1 MKLTAATLAVVI
13 GQATAWSWTDA
24 PSFDCPSNSNDQ
36 CTSQQSSGFDWG
48 SLATG
53 SFDIYGGL
61 SFSGFSCAD
70 SFPFR
75 KRDLN
80 ERGSFQDKCITG
92 SISGNSGPSI
102 SCGGGSSGFSID
114 SYEITVSEQ
123 VDVQFIYEYDSGETC
138 SHTHTCS
145 PGGTTVQNTQCGS
158 AQKVSFQLSG
168 SASCSIG
175 IHNIGFSCGSTSPSS
190 PASSAPVQSYSSP
203 SPSSYSSPAAHA
215 SSSSQSSPAAPVSS
229 SSQSSPAA
237 PVSSSS
243 SSSPAAPASSSSPA
257 GAAPS
262 SPCPNVLPQCLNT
275 WISKTSCKDNTDCG
289 CYCQV
294 DDFTEDVIDCITAWG
309 ATEEEISAA
318 LSYLIGICAPWVP
331 GHPGIVTNCPTSL
344 PIGPTSGSSSTP
356 VPVETTSTTVIV
368 RTTVTTCPAGQT
380 VTHSSG
386 TTVLAQPSTSTV
398 YITETSTICTKCL
411 AGPTTTPPPST
422 AYTTITVTTSV
433 TVPCSY
439 TTGESS
445 GQVIP
450 SSSTVVPYS
459 TCVTVPQVTFTTASS
474 GSSAS
479 VGVVPQTSPTE
490 AVVASST
497 PAAGVATTTGGY
509 TTTLATSSTPKGSYS
524 KNGTVTGTGSPAQV
538 TTNAG
543 VRSAA
548 SVLSLFVAAGV
559 AALAL

>member
-1 MKLTAATLAVVI
+1 MKLTAATLAFAV
-13 GQATAWSWTDA
+13 GQAAAFSWTDA
-24 PSFDCPSNSNDQ
+24 PSFTCPSNSNDQ
-36 CTSQQSSGFDWG
+36 CSSQQSSGFDWG
-48 SLATG
+48 SLVTG
-53 SFDIYGGL
+53 GFDSYGGL
-61 SFSGFSCAD
+61 GFSGFTCAD

-75 KRDLN
+75 KRSLN
-80 ERGSFQDKCITG
+80 ERGGFQDKCITG

-102 SCGGGSSGFSID
+102 SCGSESSGFSID
-114 SYEITVSEQ
+114 SYEITVSEE
-123 VDVQFIYEYDSGETC
+123 VDVQFTYEYESGETC
-138 SHTHTCS
+138 SHTNKCS

-168 SASCSIG
+168 SSSCSIG

-190 PASSAPVQSYSSP
+190 PPASSSPVRSHSSPSQPSSSAP
-203 SPSSYSSPAAHA
+203 
-215 SSSSQSSPAAPVSS
+215 AAP
-229 SSQSSPAA
+229 

-243 SSSPAAPASSSSPA
+243 STPKGSSPSSPA

-262 SPCPNVLPQCLNT
+262 SPCPNVLPQCMNT
-275 WISKTSCKDNTDCG
+275 WISKTSCKDNSDCG

-294 DDFTEDVIDCITAWG
+294 DDFTANVIDCVTAWG
-309 ATEEEISAA
+309 ATEVEISAA

-331 GHPGIVTNCPTSL
+331 GHPGIVTNCPTSVT
-344 PIGPTSGSSSTP
+344 IGPTGGSSSTP
-356 VPVETTSTTVIV
+356 APVETTSTTVIV

-380 VTHSSG
+380 VTHGNG
-386 TTVLAQPSTSTV
+386 TTVLATPTTSTV
-398 YITETSTICTKCL
+398 YVTETSTICTRCL
-411 AGPTTTPPPST
+411 ATPTTTPAPNT
-422 AYTTITVTTSV
+422 AYTTITITTSV

-439 TTGESS
+439 STGSS
-445 GQVIP
+445 AGQPIP
-450 SSSTVVPYS
+450 SSSTVIPYS
-459 TCVTVPQVTFTTASS
+459 TCVTVPQVTFTTSSS

-479 VGVVPQTSPTE
+479 VGIVPQTSPVA
-490 AVVASST
+490 AVAASST
-497 PAAGVATTTGGY
+497 PAGGVATTTGGY
-509 TTTLATSSTPKGSYS
+509 TTLVSSSVPKGSYS

>member
-1 MKLTAATLAVVI
+1 MKLTATTLAVVI
-13 GQATAWSWTDA
+13 GQAAAWSWTDA
-24 PSFDCPSNSNDQ
+24 PSFNCPSNSNDQ
-36 CTSQQSSGFDWG
+36 CSSQQSSGFDWS

-53 SFDIYGGL
+53 SFDIFGGL

-70 SFPFR
+70 NFPFR

-80 ERGSFQDKCITG
+80 ERGGFQDKCITG

-102 SCGGGSSGFSID
+102 SCGSGSSGFSID
-114 SYEITVSEQ
+114 TYEITVSEQ
-123 VDVQFIYEYDSGETC
+123 VDVQFIYEYESGETC

-168 SASCSIG
+168 SSSCSIG

-190 PASSAPVQSYSSP
+190 SPVSSSPVQSHSSP
-203 SPSSYSSPAAHA
+203 APSSYSSPAA
-215 SSSSQSSPAAPVSS
+215 PVS
-229 SSQSSPAA
+229 A
-237 PVSSSS
+237 SS

-257 GAAPS
+257 GPAPS

-294 DDFTEDVIDCITAWG
+294 DDFTENVIDCITAWG
-309 ATEEEISAA
+309 ATEVEISAA
-318 LSYLIGICAPWVP
+318 LSYLIGLCAPWVP
-331 GHPGIVTNCPTSL
+331 GHPGIVTNCPTSV

-356 VPVETTSTTVIV
+356 VPVETETTSTTVIV

-411 AGPTTTPPPST
+411 GGPTITPTPST

-479 VGVVPQTSPTE
+479 VGVVPQTNPTY
-490 AVVASST
+490 AVGASST

-509 TTTLATSSTPKGSYS
+509 ITTLATSSTPKGSYS